1 MKSLYKNVPESIKR
15 ILRKTEF
22 YKKRNIRKKV
32 IVKNSEIN
40 HILDEAP
47 ALLLE
52 KKFLKFPHVGII
64 KSQNNNLVEGYVNP
78 KASWL
83 RYERFCKNNNIP
95 YDFLDIKKSN
105 WIQKAEKFDIIVCHT
120 ESSPAYQEMMESK
133 IYILEKL
140 MGKTC
145 FPSFHELWQYEN
157 KNRANYLY
165 QYLNLPL
172 IPTIV
177 TNCKDE
183 AIEIAKNAHYPIITK
198 TKIGSS
204 SKGVEKIR
212 NEYQLNRNIKRIFS
226 RKGQKTYFPYLRQ
239 KDYLY
244 VQSFIDDAHFD
255 LRIMLVG
262 NMAFGYYRYPR
273 KNDFRASG
281 SGHTEKK
288 EIPREALLLAI
299 EVRQKLKSRQ
309 MGVDLLFSP
318 KTKQYLIIETSIFNQ
333 IDTPVQFALDGIP
346 GYYDIS
352 DVNNIKFKK
361 GKYWVQEIMIR
372 DLILEWIKQKT
383 IVDSREISN

>member
-1 MKSLYKNVPESIKR
+1 MKSLYKNILEKMKIINKNIIQSIKR
-15 ILRKTEF
+15 ILRKMKF
-22 YKKRNIRKKV
+22 NKKRIIRNKV
-32 IVKNSEIN
+32 IVKYSEIN

-183 AIEIAKNAHYPIITK
+183 AIE
-198 TKIGSS
+198 
-204 SKGVEKIR
+204 
-212 NEYQLNRNIKRIFS
+212 
-226 RKGQKTYFPYLRQ
+226 
-239 KDYLY
+239 
-244 VQSFIDDAHFD
+244 
-255 LRIMLVG
+255 
-262 NMAFGYYRYPR
+262 
-273 KNDFRASG
+273 
-281 SGHTEKK
+281 
-288 EIPREALLLAI
+288 
-299 EVRQKLKSRQ
+299 
-309 MGVDLLFSP
+309 
-318 KTKQYLIIETSIFNQ
+318 
-333 IDTPVQFALDGIP
+333 
-346 GYYDIS
+346 
-352 DVNNIKFKK
+352 
-361 GKYWVQEIMIR
+361 
-372 DLILEWIKQKT
+372 
-383 IVDSREISN
+383 